1 MRKRKYPLIAKTNN
15 LDLTFLLREN
25 RTEFSIH
32 QNSGQ
37 HCQANSRVFVEEGIL
52 DQYLEKV
59 VAIMTSRRLGNPLE
73 KDTWQGPQGD
83 ETQQKRVLS
92 MIENGKKNG
101 ELVLGGKAAD
111 VGGKV

>member
-1 MRKRKYPLIAKTNN
+1 VSCNTHLVNIQLKLSVMC
-15 LDLTFLLREN
+15 N

-52 DQYLEKV
+52 NDYLGKV
-59 VAIMTSRRLGNPLE
+59 VKIMKSRKIGDPLE
-73 KDTWQGPQGD
+73 KGTWQGPQGD
-83 ETQQKRVLS
+83 EQQHKRVMSL
-92 MIENGKKNG
+92 IENGKKNG
-101 ELVLGGKAAD
+101 ELVLGGKAAN

>member
-1 MRKRKYPLIAKTNN
+1 
-15 LDLTFLLREN
+15 
-25 RTEFSIH
+25 
-32 QNSGQ
+32 
-37 HCQANSRVFVEEGIL
+37 
-52 DQYLEKV
+52 
-59 VAIMTSRRLGNPLE
+59 MTSRKLGSPIE

-83 ETQQKRVLS
+83 EIQQKRVLS